1 MKLLNIGCGD
11 RFDPGWTNLDIESH
25 AGAVISHDLRKGLP
39 FPDGSFD
46 VVYHSHVLEH
56 FDAKNGAALLRE
68 CYRVLRQGGIIRVAV
83 PDLERIA
90 QLYLSSLENVLN
102 GKSDWRGR
110 YEWMKLE
117 MYDQAVRERTGGAMP
132 EFLASSSPADLDFVR
147 QRIGGEL
154 AKMLPGTGTVETGRS
169 DSRTVTQRLAQ
180 GPKSAARGLLRL
192 VLGRER
198 FSAYNLGRFRQS
210 GEIHLCMYDRYS
222 LSRALEQAGFSNPR
236 TLAAAESAIAGWT
249 GFRLDIEPDGR
260 PFKPDSLYME
270 ATRA

>member
-1 MKLLNIGCGD
+1 MLNIGCGD
-11 RFDPGWTNLDIESH
+11 RFDPGWTNLDVDSH
-25 AGAVISHDLRKGLP
+25 FPGVLTHDARKGLP

-68 CYRVLRQGGIIRVAV
+68 CHRVLRQGGIVRVAV

-102 GKSDWRGR
+102 GKTDWQGR

-117 MYDQAVRERTGGAMP
+117 MYDQTVRERTGGAMP
-132 EFLASSSPADLDFVR
+132 EFLANSSPADLEFVSER
-147 QRIGGEL
+147 MGTEMTRILTGGNQPAAQIKVSAL
-154 AKMLPGTGTVETGRS
+154 K
-169 DSRTVTQRLAQ
+169 RLARL
-180 GPKSAARGLLRL
+180 PKSAARSLFRAA
-192 VLGRER
+192 LGRER
-198 FSAYNLGRFRQS
+198 LSAYYLGRFRQS

-222 LSRALEQAGFSNPR
+222 LGQALARAGFDGPR
-236 TLAAAESAIAGWT
+236 SVAAGDSAVPGWAE
-249 GFRLDIEPDGR
+249 FHLDIEPDGR
-260 PFKPDSLYME
+260 AYKPDSLHME